1 MNRVAKLFLL
11 FVAVSLLTRAYMI
24 PVEVID
30 IDESAHITG
39 SRVMMNGGLLYTDFV
54 DNKPPLLYVY
64 YALAQIVFGRGLV
77 AVHLFTVLLVVPL
90 TALAC
95 SAFFNHDRRG
105 ILAALLFLVSSA
117 AFLAH
122 DMHASNAELLMIL
135 PGAWAIALL
144 RDEQGG
150 IRPRRLV
157 CAGVLLGT
165 GVLLKYQVGTWVA
178 AAGIACTYESIRRK
192 QFVKS
197 LLRAGLLAVAV
208 AVPLALV
215 CVWFWL
221 RHGLDSMLFWNWGNN
236 LRYSANPI
244 QFREALGRFSSYF
257 LPFIIVT
264 VPLWYFAVS
273 ELMRPALRITDYQR
287 VLLGSLLLVS
297 VIPVFL
303 GFRFYP
309 HYFIQ
314 LYIPL
319 CLLAAPRA
327 ATLLDPLTTGGRWF
341 VVYLVAA
348 WGLFAAVNAW
358 LYYGNSH
365 VYRETDPV
373 FAQVAKRLKS
383 DPCFERATLFVWGYS
398 PIYYYAGLPP
408 ASRFA
413 VLSQSGLTGYISGNM
428 QDSREEDPMRWNLL
442 ISDLE
447 KNRATFIVD
456 TSPAGIFRWNRYP
469 IRDFPLLENY
479 LQKNYEQ
486 IADVEGVVLYRRQ
499 GCVLKR

>member
-1 MNRVAKLFLL
+1 MRVAKLFLL
-11 FVAVSLLTRAYMI
+11 FLAVSLLTRAYMI

-39 SRVMMNGGLLYTDFV
+39 SWVMMHGGLLYTDFV
-54 DNKPPLLYVY
+54 DNKPPLLYMY
-64 YALAQIVFGRGLV
+64 YALAQILFGRGLV
-77 AVHLFTVLLVVPL
+77 PVHLFSVLFVVPL

-95 SAFFNHDRRG
+95 SAFFHHDKRG
-105 ILAALLFLVSSA
+105 ILAGLLFLVSSA

-144 RDEQGG
+144 RDEQDS
-150 IRPRRLV
+150 IRPWRLL
-157 CAGVLLGT
+157 CAGILLGT
-165 GVLLKYQVGTWVA
+165 GVLLKYQVGAWA
-178 AAGIACTYESIRRK
+178 IAAGIICVYESIRSK
-192 QFVKS
+192 QFVRAF
-197 LLRAGLLAVAV
+197 LRAGLFTAAM
-208 AVPLALV
+208 AVPPALV
-215 CVWFWL
+215 CVWFW
-221 RHGLDSMLFWNWGNN
+221 RHHGLESMLYWNWENN

-257 LPFIIVT
+257 LAFVIVT
-264 VPLWYFAVS
+264 LPLWYLAIR
-273 ELMRPALRITDYQR
+273 ELTRTDLRIPAYQR

-297 VIPVFL
+297 VAPAFL

-314 LYIPL
+314 LYVPL
-319 CLLAAPRA
+319 CLLAAPGVA
-327 ATLLDPLTTGGRWF
+327 NLLKAGDRRF
-341 VVYLVAA
+341 VVYLVAM

-358 LYYGNSH
+358 LYYGNAH

-373 FAQVAKRLKS
+373 FAEVAKRLKS
-383 DPCFERATLFVWGYS
+383 DPCFDGATLFVWGYS
-398 PIYYYAGLPP
+398 PIYYYAGLQP

-428 QDSREEDPMRWNLL
+428 QSSREMNPLHWSLL
-442 ISDLE
+442 MSDLE
-447 KNRATFIVD
+447 KNRATYIVD

-469 IRDFPLLENY
+469 IHNFPVLENY
-479 LQKNYEQ
+479 LQKNYER
-486 IADVEGVVLYRRQ
+486 IADVEGIVLYRRQ
-499 GCVLKR
+499 SCASNR